1 MSLPF
6 FAGAERRP
14 MTPPRTA
21 TILLFAFFPLLLRG
35 EIAPYASSP
44 DLQKTLSQ
52 HRLTAWMHHEEV
64 EPSSIPFLLYHPSLP
79 NNSAPVPL
87 LVFLPGKGETGPD
100 LSLQFRQKALF
111 SLVTSPEF
119 QRRWPCYVIAPSPP
133 ADAETLMDGL
143 PGGPSPLQRRLH
155 DAVLEAAVAQA
166 GPAVDT
172 NRIYLAGLSYG
183 GGGVYGLMTAYP
195 GVFAAGVPVAS
206 FPPPP
211 SFISDS
217 SPLRVWHFSNEGDYR
232 KRGIP
237 PEVLTAFRA
246 AVEARGG
253 EFRIGTYPDT
263 GHDAW
268 SKAWR
273 EPALWD
279 WLFSKTADGRPV
291 GVRLSPL
298 TGKPVKTPPPIPS
311 AVSVSA
317 TASLPATDE
326 SHGPERAGDGLDGT
340 WYASASPRRR
350 GDWLQLEWSAP
361 QSGRVRV
368 VTGTPDGK
376 ALLSSAH
383 VEISRNGRT
392 WSRMAGFSRDTGIC
406 RFTAREPF
414 RFLRIVIDADAAA
427 PLVIR
432 EANLE

>member
-1 MSLPF
+1 MSF
-6 FAGAERRP
+6 FWIP
-14 MTPPRTA
+14 VT
-21 TILLFAFFPLLLRG
+21 LFIAYSPLSLRG
-35 EIAPYASSP
+35 EIAPYAASP
-44 DLQKTLSQ
+44 DLRKTLSQ
-52 HRLTAWMHHEEV
+52 HRLTAWTHHEEA
-64 EPSSIPFLLYHPSLP
+64 ESSSVPIPFLLYRPSLP
-79 NNSAPVPL
+79 KNSAPVPL

-111 SLVTSPEF
+111 SLVTSPDF
-119 QRRWPCYVIAPSPP
+119 QRRWPCYFIAPSPP

-155 DAVLEAAVAQA
+155 DAVLEAAMAQA

-237 PEVLTAFRA
+237 LEVLTAFRT

-253 EFRIGTYPDT
+253 FRIGTYPDT

-291 GVRLSPL
+291 GARLSPL
-298 TGKPVKTPPPIPS
+298 TGKPVKAQSATPS
-311 AVSVSA
+311 AASVSA
-317 TASLPATDE
+317 TASQPASDE

-361 QSGRVRV
+361 QSGRVTV
-368 VTGTPDGK
+368 ATGTPDGK
-376 ALLSSAH
+376 IRLSGAH

-392 WSRMAGFSRDTGIC
+392 WSRMAGFGRDTGLC

-414 RFLRIVIDADAAA
+414 RFLRVVVDADAAA

-432 EANLE
+432 EAHIE